1 MKRALATEM
10 QLQQQQGWWVSK
22 RAMMRA
28 ARAMAMTMATK
39 RAMATNG
46 NNTGNGYGKEASG
59 QATTAIM
66 AMGMGTARRAWLLTL
81 QLERG
86 G

>member
-1 MKRALATEM
+1 MAAARAIAR
-10 QLQQQQGWWVSK
+10 V
-22 RAMMRA
+22 
-28 ARAMAMTMATK
+28 ARAMAMATK

-46 NNTGNGYGKEASG
+46 DNTCNGYGKEASG
-59 QATTAIM
+59 QAMATTM
-66 AMGMGTARRAWLLTL
+66 AMGMGTARRTWLLML